1 MIDVADVAAIYRHE
15 PLTDAL
21 ARRLNPDVELESLA
35 GDLAEIGYPDRD

>member
-1 MIDVADVAAIYRHE
+1 MWRRFTGTR

-35 GDLAEIGYPDRD
+35 ADLAEIGYPDRD